1 MGFVGGVIGIN
12 LPVIARYFNETF
24 FCFEH
29 FSSFYVCLII
39 PVRQFWV

>member
-12 LPVIARYFNETF
+12 LPVIARYFNEIF

-29 FSSFYVCLII
+29 FLLFM
-39 PVRQFWV
+39 FA